1 MTPTDS
7 SIDRYRAARKVTI
20 VGAVVNLVL
29 SVLKIVFG
37 IVGQSQAL
45 VADGI
50 HSFSDLLSD
59 FLVLFAAK
67 QGAKDADSA
76 HPYGYAR
83 IETVSTVAVGG
94 LLMVVAIG
102 IIVAAGER
110 IMNPGMLLH
119 PGWLALVIAFV
130 SVAAKEAIYHYTL
143 RVANRLRSNL
153 LRANAWHHRS
163 DSVSTL
169 VVIVGIAGT
178 MAGLSYLDT
187 IAAIVVAAMIGKM
200 GWDLGWQSIRE
211 LMDASLDQDKVE
223 QIKRTIL
230 SVEGVRELHLL
241 RTRRTG
247 ANAFVDVHI
256 LVDSKVS
263 ISEGHQISETVST
276 RLTNSIEEVGD
287 VTVHIDPEDD
297 QQVRASLALPLRSEV
312 LRMLREKWQGI
323 DEINAIKTVTL
334 HYLGGKLHVEIVLP
348 LSVAGSVERA
358 TDLTGRLAAAARS
371 LPDVGSV
378 KILYQ

>member
-1 MTPTDS
+1 MTDATDQT
-7 SIDRYRAARKVTI
+7 DRYRASRQVTI
-20 VGAVVNLVL
+20 IGAVINLVL
-29 SVLKIVFG
+29 SALKIVFG
-37 IVGQSQAL
+37 IIGQSQAL

-83 IETVSTVAVGG
+83 IETVATVAVGG
-94 LLMVVAIG
+94 LLIVVAIG
-102 IIVAAGER
+102 IIVAAGDR

-119 PGWLALVIAFV
+119 PGMLALVIAFV
-130 SVAAKEAIYHYTL
+130 SVAAKEAIYHYTV

-169 VVIVGIAGT
+169 VVIVGIVGT

-187 IAAIVVAAMIGKM
+187 IGAIIVAVMIGKM
-200 GWDLGWQSIRE
+200 GWELGWQSIRE
-211 LMDASLDQDKVE
+211 LMDAGLDQDKVA
-223 QIKRTIL
+223 QIRGTIL
-230 SVEGVRELHLL
+230 AVEGVRELHLL

-256 LVDSKVS
+256 LVDPKVS

-312 LRMLREKWQGI
+312 LRRLRGQWQGI

-334 HYLGGKLHVEIVLP
+334 HYLGGRLHVEIVLP
-348 LSVAGSVERA
+348 LSVAGTVERA
-358 TDLTGRLAAAARS
+358 TTLTERLTTAANA